1 MLSSKQIAE
10 DICKLQRKVGL
21 VNAKV
26 PVLVGKTSSGKTY
39 WIQNVLSNA
48 LRLPVVKVL
57 LQNEQPDEVMGYP
70 RYVEGDGLTYL
81 KPAWWTDQPSIF
93 FFDEIDKARDDL
105 HASILTLLREGTVRG
120 ESLPTGSVII
130 CAMNEDDNLSE
141 PLKARSV
148 FLPFQ
153 YEPRDTTL
161 DNVAQYL
168 QESWTLYPEMPD
180 QIQNMESVHFLEL
193 YQQINPVLTQQP
205 EVLRQL
211 LMGIFPK
218 KQVPSIYDMLCG
230 VEEVNYQQVLD
241 NEEYFNN
248 FMATQ
253 RSVEQIARHYVE
265 FIKVGKSAK
274 HAQRLTALLSKFA
287 STNADDL
294 VALYKNTHDILIDQY
309 PNLSR
314 HEFSPEFVRQLGK
327 SLAGVL
333 SGFTNEVDTL
343 YYSWDVDR

>member
-21 VNAKV
+21 INAKV

-39 WIQNVLSNA
+39 WIQNELSNA

-70 RYVEGDGLTYL
+70 RYVQGEGLTYL
-81 KPAWWTDQPSIF
+81 KPAWWTDQPAIF

-130 CAMNEDDNLSE
+130 CAMNEDDSLSE

-168 QESWTLYPEMPD
+168 QESWTLYPDMPD
-180 QIQNMESVHFLEL
+180 QIQSMESVHFLEL
-193 YQQINPVLTQQP
+193 YQQINPTLTQQP
-205 EVLRQL
+205 ELLRQL

-218 KQVPSIYDMLCG
+218 KQVPSIFDMMCG
-230 VEEVNYQQVLD
+230 IEEVDYQGVISD
-241 NEEYFNN
+241 KDYFNN

-253 RSVEQIARHYVE
+253 QTVEQVAKHYVE
-265 FIKVGKSAK
+265 FIKVGRTAT
-274 HAQRLTALLSKFA
+274 HANRLTKLLSKFA
-287 STNADDL
+287 TTNADDL
-294 VALYKNTHDILIDQY
+294 IRLYKTTHDILIDQY

-314 HEFSPEFVRQLGK
+314 HEFSPEFVSQLGRN
-327 SLAGVL
+327 LAGVL
-333 SGFTNEVDTL
+333 SGFTNQVDEL
-343 YYSWDVDR
+343 YYSWEVR